1 MIGAVLSGRICGH
14 LGGCFFVVFQ
24 GSDDLFEI
32 AGDLLVH
39 LCHPRLTASFG
50 HGDDLQGGGVLSTV
64 LGQELGGGDEE
75 RAGQASFSE
84 LTV

>member
-14 LGGCFFVVFQ
+14 LGGSFFLVFQ
-24 GSDDLFEI
+24 GGDDLFEVG
-32 AGDLLVH
+32 GDLLVH
-39 LCHPRLTASFG
+39 LRHPRLAAGFCD
-50 HGDDLQGGGVLSTV
+50 GDDLERGGVLGPV

-75 RAGQASFSE
+75 RAGQAGFSE